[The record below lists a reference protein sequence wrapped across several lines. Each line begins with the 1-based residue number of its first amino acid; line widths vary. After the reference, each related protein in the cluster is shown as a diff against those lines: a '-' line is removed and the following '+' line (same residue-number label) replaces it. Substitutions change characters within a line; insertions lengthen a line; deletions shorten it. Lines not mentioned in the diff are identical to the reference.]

1 MTFVN
6 TGKNQI
12 RNFLAN
18 EAPTTPRPAYMALG
32 SVGSP
37 IFTSTDNAL
46 RYEPDGARRTFD
58 SDTGSSI
65 DREVEFEM
73 ILPSTEPSGLMPI
86 TLREVELSSGSP
98 ANTGSVY
105 TLSTTA
111 GISKT
116 TDVEIQTI
124 VGVRIL

>member
-1 MTFVN
+1 MVFVDS
-6 TGKNQI
+6 GKNQI
-12 RNFLAN
+12 RNFLADIT
-18 EAPTTPRPAYMALG
+18 PSTPRPAYMALG

-46 RYEPDGARRTFD
+46 RYEPDGSRRGFD
-58 SDTGSSI
+58 SDTGSSL
-65 DREVEFEM
+65 DKQVEFEM
-73 ILPSTEPSGLMPI
+73 ILPSTEPSGEMPI

-105 TLSTTA
+105 SLSTTA
-111 GISKT
+111 GITKT

-124 VGVRIL
+124 AGIRIL